1 MKWGYGLSLMT
12 AAESELPTIAVA
24 MGDPAGISPELLA
37 RVLAEPDIRPMARF
51 VIFGDARVLEMGAKV
66 AATDPDVV
74 RVKPDAAFSA
84 DQSRPILVDLA
95 NCELGGVTVGKA
107 TLAGGK
113 FATENFRR
121 ALRLAAGGGADAVFF
136 TPFNKAAMRFAYP
149 DYDDE
154 IRFVRDAIGSNAPA
168 SEFNILDGL
177 WNARVTSHI
186 PLSEVA
192 HNITEDRIQRALALA
207 DASLRSA
214 GFKNP
219 RIAVAG
225 LNPHAGD
232 GGNFGREE
240 IEVIQPAVAKG
251 QEKGF
256 NVQGP
261 YPSDTIFLRAKN
273 GDFDAVLT
281 MYHDQGQIAMKLMGF
296 DRGVTLIGGFPF
308 PICTPAHGTAYE
320 IAGKGVAN
328 LGATRAAM
336 LLAIRMASDKR
347 KREKAA
353 A

>member
-1 MKWGYGLSLMT
+1 MPV
-12 AAESELPTIAVA
+12 AESNLPTIAVA

-37 RVLAEPDIRPMARF
+37 RLLAEPDIRPLAKF
-51 VIFGDARVLEMGAKV
+51 VIFGDARVLEMGAEV
-66 AATDPDVV
+66 AGTNPDVA
-74 RVKPDAAFSA
+74 RAKSEDALPAGER
-84 DQSRPILVDLA
+84 RPILVDLG
-95 NCELGGVTVGKA
+95 NCDLRGVSVGKA
-107 TLAGGK
+107 TLAGGN

-149 DYDDE
+149 AYDDE

-168 SEFNILDGL
+168 SEFNILGNL

-192 HNITEDRIQRALALA
+192 RDITEDRILRALELTH
-207 DASLRSA
+207 ASLRAA
-214 GFKNP
+214 GFEKP

-240 IEVIQPAVAKG
+240 IDVIAPSVAKAKA
-251 QEKGF
+251 KGWI
-256 NVQGP
+256 VEGP
-261 YPSDTIFLRAKN
+261 YPSDTVFLRAKN

-336 LLAIRMASDKR
+336 LLAIGMAAEAAKR
-347 KREKAA
+347 PHRNPATQTAEVSR
-353 A
+353 